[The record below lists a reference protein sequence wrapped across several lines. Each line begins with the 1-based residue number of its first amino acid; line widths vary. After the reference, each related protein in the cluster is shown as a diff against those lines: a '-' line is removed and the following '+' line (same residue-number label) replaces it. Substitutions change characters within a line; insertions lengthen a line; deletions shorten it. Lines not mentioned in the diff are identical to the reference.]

1 MSSVSFMQKYETHA
15 SLETY
20 ELSNRHG
27 LCLPSVIG
35 YPSIFRDKDCR
46 RSLLAGQR
54 TWCAKS
60 ENSREYEQPTTI
72 CLDYFA
78 ACVVFGR

>member
-1 MSSVSFMQKYETHA
+1 MSSISFMQKYEMHA

-27 LCLPSVIG
+27 LCLPSVTG
-35 YPSIFRDKDCR
+35 YPIIFKDKNCR

-54 TWCAKS
+54 TWWSKS
-60 ENSREYEQPTTI
+60 ENSGEYEQPTAI
-72 CLDYFA
+72 CLDYFTTCA
-78 ACVVFGR
+78 VSGR